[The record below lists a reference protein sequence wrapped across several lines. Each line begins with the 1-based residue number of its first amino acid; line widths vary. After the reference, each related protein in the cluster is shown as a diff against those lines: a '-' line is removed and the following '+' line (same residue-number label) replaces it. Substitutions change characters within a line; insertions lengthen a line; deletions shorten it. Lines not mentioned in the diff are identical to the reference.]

1 VIGRR
6 ARILERMRRT
16 ILAVT
21 NRTGFLDIYGSLKGR
36 IMKSR
41 LVIVMYHRISARADN
56 WSLKPTSPDIFENQ
70 IRYFVQNYEIVSLD
84 RVVRC
89 LAEGKL
95 SEDKKALAITVDDGY
110 KDNYACAYPILRKY
124 DVPATIFLV
133 TRHIGSDELFWWEK
147 VAYLVRHATITELKL
162 DELGTYRLG
171 HGPDRSDTTHLIC
184 QGLMSVPDQRKNLLI
199 ARLQNM
205 CGLEVPKGLGSQTIL
220 SWDEVREMSENGI
233 DFGAHSL
240 THPILTNMPLDKARQ
255 EIASSKSEI
264 QSRIEKT
271 VDFFCYPNG
280 VYSTDVVNLVKESGF
295 AGAVTIDPNWISAK
309 TDPHMLG
316 RVPASDD
323 FSTLKAVLC
332 GLWGDLRNVF

>member
-1 VIGRR
+1 V
-6 ARILERMRRT
+6 ERMRRT

-21 NRTGFLDIYGSLKGR
+21 NRTGLLDTYGSLKGR
-36 IMKSR
+36 LMKSR
-41 LVIVMYHRISARADN
+41 VVIVMYHRISARTDN

-70 IRYFVQNYEIVSLD
+70 IRYFVDNYEIVSLD

-89 LAEGKL
+89 LDEGKL
-95 SEDKKALAITVDDGY
+95 SEDKKALAITIDDGY
-110 KDNYACAYPILRKY
+110 KDNYVWAYPILRKY
-124 DVPATIFLV
+124 HVPATIFLV

-147 VAYLVRHATITELKL
+147 VAYLVRHAAITEIRL
-162 DELGTYRLG
+162 DGLGTYSLR

-184 QGLMSVPDQRKNLLI
+184 QGLKSVTDQRKNTLI
-199 ARLQNM
+199 ERLQNV
-205 CGLEVPKGLGSQTIL
+205 CGLEVPRGLGTQTIL
-220 SWDEVREMSENGI
+220 SWEEVREMSENGI

-240 THPILTNMPLDKARQ
+240 THPILTNMPLDTARQ
-255 EIASSKSEI
+255 EIAYSKSEI
-264 QSRIEKT
+264 QSRIEKA

-280 VYSTDVVNLVKESGF
+280 VYNANVVNLVRESGF

-332 GLWGDLRNVF
+332 GLWGDLRNLYG